1 MIRPPCQLPTRSLQ
15 VAPSTAKGHTSMAE
29 ITAHITGTIFKIE
42 KQIGERVASGDEVII
57 LESMKM
63 EIPLESP
70 LAGIVTAILVEE
82 GQAVEEG
89 EVLAII
95 E

>member
-1 MIRPPCQLPTRSLQ
+1 
-15 VAPSTAKGHTSMAE
+15 MAE
-29 ITAHITGTIFKIE
+29 VTAHITGTIFKIE
-42 KQIGERVASGDEVII
+42 AQVGSKVAAGDEVII

-63 EIPLESP
+63 EIPIESP
-70 LAGIVTAILVEE
+70 VDGVVKEILVEE

-89 EVLAII
+89 DVVAVI

>member
-1 MIRPPCQLPTRSLQ
+1 
-15 VAPSTAKGHTSMAE
+15 MAN

-42 KQIGERVASGDEVII
+42 KRVGDRVAAGDEVII

-70 LAGIVTAILVEE
+70 IAGVVQQILVKE

-89 EVLAII
+89 ALVAIVA
-95 E
+95 